1 LQYSILFYFAN
12 ILVHTTQLLLLLL
25 LIDSKMYFLLL
36 FPLLYLSLLLL
47 FAWAWL
53 KIPIQKL
60 EKPQKFAKIS
70 VIIALRNEEQHLLF
84 LLQDLLKQDFPKDF
98 SEILLVNDHSED
110 KTVEIIL
117 QTIAHN
123 SQFKLLHLPAHTTG
137 KKQAITAGIKAA
149 SGELIVCTDGDCRLH
164 SQWLTTIHNF
174 YVCHEPKMISAT
186 VLIQGSKSTF
196 FETLFVD
203 FQTLDFM
210 SLIGTGAACVQL
222 GYPTMCN
229 GANLAYTKAVFEEVG
244 GFAGNEH
251 LASGDDEFL
260 LQKIA
265 AKYPQGVKFLKS
277 SSSLVV
283 TEAQKSGQ
291 VFFEQRRRWASKWKE
306 HKSLTVKFLAFFIF
320 LFHASSLVLPFL
332 ALLYAVGLLPPYFE
346 KMTNI
351 SLAFWAIKLLAEC
364 IFFAVLLPFF
374 GKIHLF
380 WLVPVASFCY
390 PFYALLVGLA
400 ANKKGFLWKGRRY

>member
-1 LQYSILFYFAN
+1 MFIASKMYSIL
-12 ILVHTTQLLLLLL
+12 LL
-25 LIDSKMYFLLL
+25 
-36 FPLLYLSLLLL
+36 PLLYLLLLLL

-60 EKPQKFAKIS
+60 EKPPKFVKIS
-70 VIIALRNEEQHLLF
+70 VIVALRNEEQHLQS
-84 LLQDLLKQDFPKDF
+84 LLQDLIKQDFPKDF
-98 SEILLVNDHSED
+98 FEILLVNDHSED

-117 QTIAHN
+117 QAIAKFP
-123 SQFKLLHLPAHTTG
+123 QIKLLHLPTHKTG
-137 KKQAITAGIKAA
+137 KKQAISVGVKAA
-149 SGELIVCTDGDCRLH
+149 SGELMVCTDGDCRLN
-164 SQWLTTIHNF
+164 SQWLSAIHNF

-186 VLIQGSKSTF
+186 VLIQSSKSTF

-203 FQTLDFM
+203 FQLLDFM

-229 GANLAYTKAVFEEVG
+229 GANLAYTKAIFEEVG

-277 SSSLVV
+277 SSSIVM
-283 TEAQKSGQ
+283 TEPQRSGQ

-320 LFHASSLVLPFL
+320 LFHTSSLVLPFL
-332 ALLYAVGLLPPYFE
+332 ALLYVVGLLPQYFE
-346 KMTNI
+346 KMITI
-351 SLAFWAIKLLAEC
+351 TLAFWAIKLFAEF
-364 IFFAVLLPFF
+364 IFFAALLPFF
-374 GKIHLF
+374 GKIRLF
-380 WLVPVASFCY
+380 GLVPLASFCY

-400 ANKKGFLWKGRRY
+400 ANTKGFLWKGRRY

>member
-1 LQYSILFYFAN
+1 MILSYA
-12 ILVHTTQLLLLLL
+12 VVL
-25 LIDSKMYFLLL
+25 LITSKMYFFLLL
-36 FPLLYLSLLLL
+36 PFIYLFLLLL
-47 FAWAWL
+47 FAWGWL
-53 KIPIQKL
+53 KIPTQKA
-60 EKPQKFAKIS
+60 EKPAKFVKIS
-70 VIIALRNEEQHLLF
+70 VIVALRNEEQHINF
-84 LLQDLLKQDFPKDF
+84 LLQDLLNQDFPIDF
-98 SEILLVNDHSED
+98 IEILLVNDHSED

-117 QTIAHN
+117 QTIA
-123 SQFKLLHLPAHTTG
+123 QFPQIKLLHLQTHTTG

-149 SGELIVCTDGDCRLH
+149 NGELIVCTDGDCRLPN
-164 SQWLTTIHNF
+164 QWLPTIHNF
-174 YVCHEPKMISAT
+174 YVCHKPKIISAA
-186 VLIQGSKSTF
+186 VLVQGSKSTF

-210 SLIGTGAACVQL
+210 ALIGTGAACVQL

-265 AKYPQGVKFLKS
+265 AKYPQGVRFLKS

-306 HKSLTVKFLAFFIF
+306 HKSLAVKLLAFFIF
-320 LFHASSLVLPFL
+320 LFHTSSLVLPYL
-332 ALLYAVGLLPPYFE
+332 GLLQEVGLLAHFFE
-346 KMTNI
+346 NITDI

-364 IFFAVLLPFF
+364 IFFAILLPFF
-374 GKIHLF
+374 GKIRLF
-380 WLVPVASFCY
+380 WLVPLASFCY

-400 ANKKGFLWKGRRY
+400 ANKKGFLWKGRKY